1 MGICSAHIRMQP
13 LSPFF
18 CPLGGSFFWG
28 RTSNSLTSLFSKS
41 IHLNWWQCSGE
52 HNAAV
57 IDYLTAFVATQSC
70 WFKWR
75 RMWRVQGS
83 AKSHTERH
91 RVIQGHWNYV
101 VPLKILLSFFFPWL
115 SPFFVLAHFSSSDCS
130 SLLYSLS
137 PHFLNGLP
145 LNLAALNC
153 QQSPERWVDYK
164 KYVFKNREKW
174 KSTYFSGVV
183 L

>member
-57 IDYLTAFVATQSC
+57 IDYITAFVATQSC

-101 VPLKILLSFFFPWL
+101 VPLKILLSFFFSL
-115 SPFFVLAHFSSSDCS
+115 TL
-130 SLLYSLS
+130 SLLCSRPLFIFWLFFLAVFSFSAFPQWFAFEPGSIKLS
-137 PHFLNGLP
+137 AEPRTLSGL
-145 LNLAALNC
+145 
-153 QQSPERWVDYK
+153 
-164 KYVFKNREKW
+164 
-174 KSTYFSGVV
+174 
-183 L
+183 